1 MSGNALVPVDPT
13 RPPAVRRP
21 APRYNL
27 VSENITFTNRDD
39 VRERLP
45 DILGKAL
52 ALIWLD
58 KKFADMF
65 ARDPQSIL
73 ESEGIFLPE
82 NMAHRVSEAR
92 HRQARELSFTKNDP
106 TRISSFASCI
116 CSL

>member
-52 ALIWLD
+52 AFRPDVGIVEAEIRLAKD
-58 KKFADMF
+58 AEHVK
-65 ARDPQSIL
+65 RD
-73 ESEGIFLPE
+73 
-82 NMAHRVSEAR
+82 VS
-92 HRQARELSFTKNDP
+92 L
-106 TRISSFASCI
+106 
-116 CSL
+116 

>member
-82 NMAHRVSEAR
+82 NMAIEFQKPGTAG
-92 HRQARELSFTKNDP
+92 RELSFTKNDP